1 MGQVA
6 LDTSVLVAL
15 DRGQALGS
23 AAMKTND
30 RWVVSVVV
38 LAELL
43 VAAKSPKRTESA
55 RARTEAFLELIKS
68 KCEIQAIDEETA
80 GIFAELRAFA
90 ISEGKPRGVNDLWI
104 AASAIRAGAELWSV
118 DQSARFDELPGLRL
132 RH

>member
-1 MGQVA
+1 MAKVA

-15 DRGQALGS
+15 DRGQDLGS
-23 AAMKTND
+23 VAINTD
-30 RWVVSVVV
+30 ERWIIPVVV

-43 VAAKSPKRTESA
+43 VAAKSVTRTDSA